1 MSGAVRSHPHP
12 EPDGLRR
19 VLADGRPL
27 LAVAR
32 AGDLF
37 PLEDTLAALL
47 GRGAGA
53 LREAAA
59 RALEGTPIAGPAELL
74 APVDEQEVWAS
85 GVTYRR
91 SATARQ
97 EESVVA
103 DVYARVYDAERPE
116 LFLKAPAARVPPPG
130 APLRIRADSGWDVP
144 EPELALVLDAGGA
157 IAGYLVADDVSSRSI
172 EGANPLYLPQA
183 KTYDDALGLSGT
195 IVLASGDGRDPAR
208 TARIELEIRRGGDV
222 LFAGATS
229 VAEMRRSFEELAE
242 HLFRELSHPAGA
254 VLLTGTGIVPPD
266 EVTLEPGDAVR
277 IAIDGVGVLE
287 HAIYRRDPGESR
299 PVDGPGTA
307 G

>member
-1 MSGAVRSHPHP
+1 VRVGGRDLLVAVRGA
-12 EPDGLRR
+12 E
-19 VLADGRPL
+19 
-27 LAVAR
+27 
-32 AGDLF
+32 LF

-59 RALEGTPIAGPAELL
+59 RALADPPLAGPAEVL
-74 APVDEQEVWAS
+74 APVDRQEVWAS

-116 LFLKAPAARVPPPG
+116 LFLKAPAWRVPPPG
-130 APLRIRADSGWDVP
+130 ASLRIRADSTWDVP
-144 EPELALVLDAGGA
+144 EPELALVLDAAGT

-183 KTYDDALGLSGT
+183 KTYDEAVGLSDT
-195 IVLASGDGRDPAR
+195 IVLAGTDPAGDAAR
-208 TARIELEIRRGGDV
+208 TAAIELEIRRGGEV
-222 LFAGATS
+222 LFAGTTS
-229 VAEMRRSFEELAE
+229 AGEMRRSFEELAE

-266 EVTLEPGDAVR
+266 DLTLAPGDEVR
-277 IAIDGVGVLE
+277 IAVAGVGVLE
-287 HAIYRRDPGESR
+287 HAIHCREREDPR
-299 PVDGPGTA
+299 
-307 G
+307 

>member
-1 MSGAVRSHPHP
+1 MSSAVHGDPDPGR
-12 EPDGLRR
+12 DGLRR
-19 VLADGRPL
+19 VLAGGRPL
-27 LAVAR
+27 LTVAR
-32 AGDLF
+32 AGALF
-37 PLEDTLAALL
+37 PLEGTLATLL

-53 LREAAA
+53 LREAVS
-59 RALEGTPIAGPAELL
+59 RALDGEPLPEPAELL

-116 LFLKAPAARVPPPG
+116 LFLKAPAARVPRPG
-130 APLRIRADSGWDVP
+130 APLRIRADSAWDVP

-183 KTYDDALGLSGT
+183 KTYDDAVGLSGT
-195 IVLASGDGRDPAR
+195 IVLAGEDGRDPAR
-208 TARIELEIRRGGDV
+208 TAGIELEIRRGDAV
-222 LFAGATS
+222 VFAGATS
-229 VAEMRRSFEELAE
+229 VGEMRRSFEELAE

-266 EVTLEPGDAVR
+266 EVTLEPGDTVR
-277 IAIDGVGVLE
+277 IGIDGVGVLE
-287 HAIYRRDPGESR
+287 HAIYRRDAGEGR
-299 PVDGPGTA
+299 PLD
-307 G
+307 